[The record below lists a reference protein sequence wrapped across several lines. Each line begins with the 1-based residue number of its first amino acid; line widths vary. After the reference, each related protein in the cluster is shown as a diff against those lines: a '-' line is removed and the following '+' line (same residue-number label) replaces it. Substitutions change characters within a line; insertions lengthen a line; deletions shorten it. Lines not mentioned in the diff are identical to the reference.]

1 MIRVLLRLHTSLL
14 DVCQEISVGIAIG
27 RCILSD
33 HISLGVDPVARGPG
47 CTRDIKGNVVPV
59 SEDKPMLISG
69 LIIVKPNHLTL
80 GIDAGDP
87 GESRTRKV
95 DGSDGTFQ
103 EKAVEG
109 LVRIDIGADNAA
121 GIDNHGG
128 ECSLGTW
135 EI

>member
-1 MIRVLLRLHTSLL
+1 MILVLFRLHTSLL

-80 GIDAGDP
+80 ADAT
-87 GESRTRKV
+87 EVSNTYATTAT
-95 DGSDGTFQ
+95 SC
-103 EKAVEG
+103 
-109 LVRIDIGADNAA
+109 N
-121 GIDNHGG
+121 
-128 ECSLGTW
+128 SLA
-135 EI
+135 ILC